1 MNKTIRTLRAVAI
14 AIVILAPPISSA
26 VWAEEERVLR
36 PEIEQLTQTVSE
48 KLQAAADK
56 LGLTSEQKDKIAA
69 IRTSRAEQLKAL
81 RAERRSLLQD
91 ELKAISSILT
101 PQQRDKVKELAEDRL
116 EQAEPS
122 GSRALP
128 RFVVA
133 HATLAERLEAAAD
146 KLGLS
151 AAQRRQIAEVHAQ
164 FAGKYLTLR
173 SERRELLKEELK
185 EVATVLTPEQRAE
198 IKDVCEDRII
208 VAEVSSADRDKA
220 DSEAAIRESIAE
232 RLEAVSDKLGLTAEQ
247 RTKIRD
253 IHASLAGKFKSQ
265 REQRRALRGEELKA
279 LTEILTPEQLKQ
291 AKDFVEDRTTGNRA
305 A

>member
-69 IRTSRAEQLKAL
+69 IRTSRAEQLEAL

-146 KLGLS
+146 KLELTSEQRQQIAKTLAAYKEQYAALKHKCHDAIQDEFKAVAVVLTPEQQAKAHEAIEWRVRRAAAACSIADRLEASADKLGLS

-173 SERRELLKEELK
+173 SERRELLK
-185 EVATVLTPEQRAE
+185 R
-198 IKDVCEDRII
+198 
-208 VAEVSSADRDKA
+208 
-220 DSEAAIRESIAE
+220 
-232 RLEAVSDKLGLTAEQ
+232 
-247 RTKIRD
+247 
-253 IHASLAGKFKSQ
+253 
-265 REQRRALRGEELKA
+265 
-279 LTEILTPEQLKQ
+279 
-291 AKDFVEDRTTGNRA
+291 N
-305 A
+305 